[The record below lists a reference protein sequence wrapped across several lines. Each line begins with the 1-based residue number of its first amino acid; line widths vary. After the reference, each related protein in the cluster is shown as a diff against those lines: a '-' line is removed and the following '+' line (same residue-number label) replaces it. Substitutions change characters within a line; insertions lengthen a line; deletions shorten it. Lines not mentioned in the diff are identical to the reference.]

1 MDTSLLLMV
10 WTTALLFLL
19 VRTNSFKT
27 SISTSLMVVAL
38 FVISVLHRL
47 YGEVGCLFI
56 MVAVLSVLVARVI
69 PHDTIDKWKKECC

>member
-56 MVAVLSVLVARVI
+56 MVAVLSVLVVRVI